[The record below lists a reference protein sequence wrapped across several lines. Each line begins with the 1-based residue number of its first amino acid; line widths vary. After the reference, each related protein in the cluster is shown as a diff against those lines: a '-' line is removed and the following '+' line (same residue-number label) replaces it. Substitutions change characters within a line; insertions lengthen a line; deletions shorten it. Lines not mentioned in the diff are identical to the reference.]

1 MSFRYKVA
9 LLGTIALL
17 ELSLSTKADTLHK
30 IAEIPIPGVAFESYD
45 TGLVLEGRF
54 YLADRSN
61 KSLDVFDIATNT
73 YLYMIP
79 GFVGAGS
86 GGLVG
91 PNAMEVVNNG
101 REIWVADGDST
112 IKIVDVAKRQIVDSV
127 STGGKKRVHAVAYD
141 PKNGIFIV
149 GNDADEPNFLTL
161 VSTKPGH
168 TILANIPLPRTE
180 GVEQPL
186 YRQANGMFY
195 IALPTLDRDEH
206 KGGIAIVDP
215 LKASLVKVI
224 EIRDCQP
231 HGLAEGRGD
240 FIVVGCSAG
249 SKASKLPPMAALFDA
264 KAEKLV
270 PISDRMGG
278 VDMVAYSKKLG
289 LYVMGGREAPDG
301 PSVALFDAESNKWI
315 ENIIIPPNPHSVTV
329 DEASGHVFVPSG
341 VTGPCKGCL
350 VVLGK

>member
-1 MSFRYKVA
+1 MSFLYKIA
-9 LLGTIALL
+9 LLGAIAVLGF
-17 ELSLSTKADTLHK
+17 SLSSEAATLRT
-30 IAEIPIPGVAFESYD
+30 IAEIAIPGVAYESYD
-45 TGLVLEGRF
+45 TGVVIQDRL

-61 KSLDVFDIATNT
+61 KSLDVFDIRTNKFVS
-73 YLYMIP
+73 MIP

-86 GGLVG
+86 SGLVG
-91 PNAMEVVNNG
+91 PNGMETVNNDQ
-101 REIWVADGDST
+101 EIWVADGDST
-112 IKIVDVAKRQIVDSV
+112 IKIVDVAKGQIVGSV
-127 STGGKKRVHAVAYD
+127 STGGKKRAHAVAYD
-141 PKNGIFIV
+141 AKDGIFIV

-161 VSTKPGH
+161 ISTKPGH
-168 TILANIPLPRTE
+168 KILGKIPLPRTD

-186 YRQANGMFY
+186 YRAANGMFY
-195 IALPTLDRDEH
+195 IALPQLDNDEH

-215 LKASLVKVI
+215 LKASLVKII
-224 EIRDCQP
+224 EIQNCRPQ
-231 HGLAEGRGD
+231 GLAQGRGN
-240 FIVVGCSAG
+240 FFVLGCNAG

-264 KAEKLV
+264 EAEKLL

-301 PSVALFDAESNKWI
+301 PSVALFDAETNTWI

-341 VTGPCKGCL
+341 VTGPCKGCV

>member
-1 MSFRYKVA
+1 MSSLHKVA
-9 LLGTIALL
+9 LVGAIAIVGFG
-17 ELSLSTKADTLHK
+17 LSGEAATLRT
-30 IAEIPIPGVAFESYD
+30 IAEIPIPGAAFESYD
-45 TGLVLEGRF
+45 TGIVIKDRL

-61 KSLDVFDIATNT
+61 KSLDVFDIKANKFLT
-73 YLYMIP
+73 MIP

-86 GGLVG
+86 SGLVG
-91 PNAMEVVNNG
+91 PNGMTTVDNG
-101 REIWVADGDST
+101 RELWVADGDST
-112 IKIVDVAKRQIVDSV
+112 IKIVDVAKGQIVDSV

-141 PKNGIFIV
+141 EKDGIFIV

-161 VSTKPGH
+161 ISTKPGH
-168 TILANIPLPRTE
+168 TILGKIPLPRTD
-180 GVEQPL
+180 GTEQPL
-186 YRQANGMFY
+186 YRAANGMFY
-195 IALPTLDRDEH
+195 IALPQLDNDEH

-215 LKASLVKVI
+215 RNASLVKIV
-224 EIRDCQP
+224 EIQNCRPQ
-231 HGLAEGRGD
+231 GLAQGRGN
-240 FIVVGCSAG
+240 FFVLGCNAG

-264 KAEKLV
+264 EAEKLL

-278 VDMVAYSKKLG
+278 ADIVDYSKTLG

-329 DEASGHVFVPSG
+329 DESSGHIFVPSG
-341 VTGPCKGCL
+341 VSGPCKGCL